1 MFLNPSTWLT
11 AVSLLITLASPTPTK
26 FTKKSQYLEYRPSI
40 PISKRQAQGYTHG
53 NVGDYGN
60 ADLPACD
67 MDPSFA
73 NGPSQFKDG
82 DGFSMD
88 SGCDNK
94 KSGSTHCWWVIT
106 S

>member
-1 MFLNPSTWLT
+1 MFINLSTWPA
-11 AVSLLITLASPTPTK
+11 AVGLLITLASATPTK

-40 PISKRQAQGYTHG
+40 PLSKRQAQGYTRG
-53 NVGDYGN
+53 NVGEYGN
-60 ADLPACD
+60 GDLPPCI

-94 KSGSTHCWWVIT
+94 KSGSAHCW
-106 S
+106 